1 MSTFKPKVSIDVLP
15 QDVLTLKDNQSYSL
29 VETLTSSHVS
39 GILKC
44 QFINSINTFLLC
56 KDVLSPILL
65 PTSTFDAVL
74 QDVYVQLNQNHN
86 NSYVM
91 HIGIT
96 GQIEYLTELFQKKYA
111 QGAKDTPKRRSI
123 LSTPAANLTA
133 SVATSSTTTNSTSN
147 VSPTVD
153 YRSIVISSIDK

>member
-1 MSTFKPKVSIDVLP
+1 
-15 QDVLTLKDNQSYSL
+15 
-29 VETLTSSHVS
+29 
-39 GILKC
+39 
-44 QFINSINTFLLC
+44 
-56 KDVLSPILL
+56 
-65 PTSTFDAVL
+65 
-74 QDVYVQLNQNHN
+74 
-86 NSYVM
+86 M